1 MPIAPG
7 GALGMDHSPRDRH
20 PPIPL
25 SDPHPIVAVTVVGAA
40 VEAEGVTGTGVVAVP
55 SMMTVTGTGLPPE
68 LALKRG
74 VIGTG
79 MTVIVNAITATLTQ
93 IFVHEIQGMTVISVT
108 VKHDPSRKGPRMN
121 RRQRRRTSRHHP
133 WRLPRHRSDLFLIGQ
148 HRQSISGLQ

>member
-1 MPIAPG
+1 MQTAPA
-7 GALGMDHSPRDRH
+7 GAPGMDHSPRDHR
-20 PPIPL
+20 PPIPP
-25 SDPHPIVAVTVVGAA
+25 SVPRPIVAVTVAGAA
-40 VEAEGVTGTGVVAVP
+40 VEVGVTGTGVVAVP
-55 SMMTVTGTGLPPE
+55 STMTVIGTGLPPE